1 MARLNS
7 TPRKRNARKV
17 TYRSPDSP
25 YQVKMR
31 YGENVQNYVH
41 RLAHAIHSFH
51 LNALEGNSDF
61 LTPARQA
68 HILIYD
74 LPKTGPLGALR
85 AMYRDVYVNG
95 VPNMRRYS
103 YKGRWILTLNY
114 LERRMMD
121 ELQMYELSL
130 IHI

>member
-1 MARLNS
+1 
-7 TPRKRNARKV
+7 
-17 TYRSPDSP
+17 
-25 YQVKMR
+25 MR

-41 RLAHAIHSFH
+41 CLAHAIHSFY

-68 HILIYD
+68 HILIYN

-121 ELQMYELSL
+121 EIQMYECIMNDDDEDEDEDDEDGDNEDLE
-130 IHI
+130 IEEDPEEDEE